1 MKISKNIMSEVVDQ
15 VYENLIIF
23 FDENNIDIFYDVVLS
38 EESEFVEKIKDLIK
52 SGIEENL

>member
-1 MKISKNIMSEVVDQ
+1 MKISKNIMSEV
-15 VYENLIIF
+15 
-23 FDENNIDIFYDVVLS
+23 S